1 MWWLRVKERQITR
14 MQRCGRS
21 AGLSLSLSM
30 YVSQHPPPLPALT
43 PHTSLLH
50 SCNRL
55 QLPR

>member
-21 AGLSLSLSM
+21 AGLSLSL
-30 YVSQHPPPLPALT
+30 YVSQHPPPLPALP